1 MIKIIQ
7 AIPWMVAG
15 ITGRG
20 KISYLRTLELP

>member
-7 AIPWMVAG
+7 AIFWVAAG